1 MAPQSIVQF
10 RIFCG
15 QFQLPQEVRKGT
27 DAGLS
32 RFSLVLTCF
41 RHSPYQTGQLLQ
53 HSGMSLRLPTAM
65 GQEKDSQRPGVL
77 RPIR

>member
-1 MAPQSIVQF
+1 ML
-10 RIFCG
+10 RG

-41 RHSPYQTGQLLQ
+41 RHFPYTMGQLCQ
-53 HSGMSLRLPTAM
+53 HVGMPLRLPATVRQKKD
-65 GQEKDSQRPGVL
+65 GQCPGVL
-77 RPIR
+77 HPIR

>member
-27 DAGLS
+27 DVGLS
-32 RFSLVLTCF
+32 RFLLVSTCF
-41 RHSPYQTGQLLQ
+41 RHFPYTMGQLCQ
-53 HSGMSLRLPTAM
+53 HVGMSLRLPTAM

-77 RPIR
+77 RPI

>member
-1 MAPQSIVQF
+1 MTPQSIVQF
-10 RIFCG
+10 RRLCG
-15 QFQLPQEVRKGT
+15 QVQLPQEVRKGT

-41 RHSPYQTGQLLQ
+41 WHFPYTMGQLCQ
-53 HSGMSLRLPTAM
+53 HVGMPLHLLVAV
-65 GQEKDSQRPGVL
+65 GQKKDGQRPGVL